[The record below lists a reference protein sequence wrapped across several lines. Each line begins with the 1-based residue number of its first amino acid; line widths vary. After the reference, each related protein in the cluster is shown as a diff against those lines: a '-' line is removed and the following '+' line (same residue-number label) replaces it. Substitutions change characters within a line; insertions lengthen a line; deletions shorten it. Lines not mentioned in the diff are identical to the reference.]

1 MKKAFYLICLSA
13 MLTPALVW
21 ATDGNEQAHKGP
33 NAAVRKYVKEQ
44 VMPVLIQK
52 RQQFDRELSTAEKNE
67 ITECRAAL
75 KQLRADNHDWKKP
88 TQNNNTTDNTYY
100 GQEHKSNPEFEQRKA
115 IMERL
120 KAIADKHS

>member
-67 ITECRAAL
+67 ITEDRAAL
-75 KQLRADNHDWKKP
+75 KQLRLQHK
-88 TQNNNTTDNTYY
+88 
-100 GQEHKSNPEFEQRKA
+100 GQARPEQKNA
-115 IMERL
+115 
-120 KAIADKHS
+120 A